1 MKTNALFSSKSF
13 PAGGSASGGQY
24 QHWRKHEDEEEDGE
38 EEEGGHCGP
47 DPGRGRLTTVEFN
60 NSPLNTREEEARFGV
75 YEAD

>member
-24 QHWRKHEDEEEDGE
+24 QHWRKHEEDG
-38 EEEGGHCGP
+38 EEEGGHCGL

-60 NSPLNTREEEARFGV
+60 NSPLNTREEEARFRV